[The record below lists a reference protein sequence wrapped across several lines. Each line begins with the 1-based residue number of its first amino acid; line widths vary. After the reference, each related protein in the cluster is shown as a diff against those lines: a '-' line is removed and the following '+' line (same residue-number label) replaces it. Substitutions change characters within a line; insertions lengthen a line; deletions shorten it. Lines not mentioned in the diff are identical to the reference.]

1 MEKDLA
7 VLGTGAIGSSIG
19 GDLTRAGHRVLL
31 IDQWPA
37 HIEAMKAHGL
47 RVIMPKEELHTP
59 VKAIHLSEL
68 CSLNQQFDI
77 VFLTAKS
84 YDSCWMVELIK
95 PYLKQGGVLVSL
107 QNSLNDE
114 WIAPI
119 IGYQRDIPSVIELSA
134 EVFEPGLVIRNTDH
148 ARTWFSVGELH
159 GRVTPRLGEIAQF
172 LSAAGKT
179 EINSNIWGA
188 KWSKL
193 AVNCMSQGVAGILGI
208 LEWEITQRPEVL
220 ELCISLGKEC
230 LQVGTALG
238 YRIEPIFGMSAEE
251 FLGSD
256 DEVLKRTLLA
266 VISHIGKKA
275 RNSVLQDHLKGRR
288 SEVDF
293 LNGLVAKKGREVG
306 IPTPLNQ
313 GITSI
318 SKEIEKG
325 SLKPNPNNLEM
336 LEGLARSARL

>member
-1 MEKDLA
+1 MEKNLA
-7 VLGTGAIGSSIG
+7 VLGTGAIGSSIAA
-19 GDLTRAGHRVLL
+19 DLTRAGRNVFL

-37 HIEAMKAHGL
+37 HVEAMKAHGL
-47 RVIMPKEELHTP
+47 RVTLPKEELHTP
-59 VKAIHLSEL
+59 VRAIHLCEL
-68 CSLNQQFDI
+68 CSVNQQFDI

-95 PYLKQGGVLVSL
+95 PYLKQTGVVVSL

-134 EVFEPGLVIRNTDH
+134 ELFNPGQVMRNTDH
-148 ARTWFSVGELH
+148 SGTWFSLGEFH
-159 GRVTPRLGEIAQF
+159 GRMTPRLEEIAQI
-172 LSAAGKT
+172 LRAAGKV
-179 EINSNIWGA
+179 EITSNIWGA

-193 AVNCMSQGVAGILGI
+193 TVNCMSQGVAGILGI
-208 LEWEITQRPEVL
+208 HEWEITQNPKIL
-220 ELCISLGKEC
+220 DLCIGLGKEC
-230 LQVGTALG
+230 LQLGTAIG
-238 YRIEPIFGMSAEE
+238 YRIEPIFGMNAEE
-251 FLGSD
+251 FLASN
-256 DEVLKRTLLA
+256 DEVLKRTLLTL
-266 VISHIGKKA
+266 ISHIGKKA

-288 SEVDF
+288 SEVDL
-293 LNGLVAKKGREVG
+293 LNGLIVKKGLEAG

-325 SLKPNPNNLEM
+325 RLKPNPNNLSM
-336 LEGLARSARL
+336 LEDMIRSAR

>member
-1 MEKDLA
+1 MRKNLA

-19 GDLTRAGHRVLL
+19 ADLTKAGQNVLL

-37 HIEAMKAHGL
+37 HIEAMKSHGL
-47 RVIMPKEELHTP
+47 RVTLPNEELHTP
-59 VKAIHLSEL
+59 VRAIHLCEL
-68 CSLNQQFDI
+68 CSSNQQFDI

-84 YDSCWMVELIK
+84 YDTCWMMELIK
-95 PYLKQGGVLVSL
+95 PYLKPSGVVVSL

-114 WIAPI
+114 WLAPI
-119 IGYQRDIPSVIELSA
+119 IGYQRDIPCVIELSA
-134 EVFEPGLVIRNTDH
+134 EVFEPGLVMRNTDH
-148 ARTWFSVGELH
+148 ARTWFALGELH
-159 GRVTPRLGEIAQF
+159 GRVTPRLGEIAQI

-179 EINSNIWGA
+179 EINPNIWGA

-208 LEWEITQRPEVL
+208 LEWEITQNPEIL
-220 ELCISLGKEC
+220 ELCINIGKEC
-230 LQVGTALG
+230 LQIGTALG
-238 YRIEPIFGMSAEE
+238 YKIEPIFGMSAEE

-256 DEVLKRTLLA
+256 DKVLKKTLLT

-275 RNSVLQDHLKGRR
+275 RNSILQDHLKGRR

-293 LNGLVAKKGREVG
+293 LNGLIVKKGQEAG

-313 GITSI
+313 AIASIT
-318 SKEIEKG
+318 KQIERRE
-325 SLKPNPNNLEM
+325 LKPDPDNLRF
-336 LEGLARSARL
+336 LENLSAPIT